1 MKFEIKRN
9 QNVVKILGVI
19 FIIAGVIAMVI
30 TLLFCM
36 NDTDMIIMGL
46 SCGFQPVMFGGIF
59 LLVAA
64 AIPKIYFMVDDA
76 YLTILQGN
84 SVIHKLMWRD
94 IKKIVC
100 VDGRYVHHVKPI
112 RKDIL
117 KPWEIIIEMNDGK
130 EYRYIGNK
138 RTNRAALDAVSQHHD
153 IVNYP

>member
-19 FIIAGVIAMVI
+19 FTIVGIIPMVAS
-30 TLLFCM
+30 LLFCM
-36 NDTDMIIMGL
+36 NDTETLIMGL
-46 SCGFQPVMFGGIF
+46 SCGMMPVIVGGIF

-84 SVIHKLMWRD
+84 SVMHKLMWRD
-94 IKKIVC
+94 IEKIVC
-100 VDGRYVHHVKPI
+100 IDGRYVPHVKPT
-112 RKDIL
+112 RKDVL

-138 RTNRAALDAVSQHHD
+138 RTNRVALDAVSQHHD